1 MDIRKKFREEL
12 RNVPFSG
19 YAEYMDYVFACVNV
33 RLADY
38 IQGLMGKYDA
48 GQGNYKNILY
58 PDIEIAYDL
67 CNDRIRQFVDPVPE
81 ETDPEAFDE
90 EKQPE
95 PELDPELA
103 ELLSAF
109 STPDDHLDAE
119 IHTPEKLL
127 DMGSSGISPCLPWPV
142 PFFLPPRPATRRYSR
157 SSMRTET

>member
-90 EKQPE
+90 ENSRNRSWIRNWQSF
-95 PELDPELA
+95 
-103 ELLSAF
+103 SAP
-109 STPDDHLDAE
+109 SARRMIIWMQKS
-119 IHTPEKLL
+119 IHRKNCWTWKKCFPLWTQ
-127 DMGSSGISPCLPWPV
+127 DW
-142 PFFLPPRPATRRYSR
+142 R
-157 SSMRTET
+157 